1 MKIALFFPCDCLMAV
16 FLSGVIIAS
25 FIFLYLEVAF
35 MTILQAQREYLEYG
49 LGCIPVEPC
58 EFYRDIFGY
67 GNIEPTA
74 DTDENGVPIYD
85 NEEHMYTPIFIERKQ
100 LEDKVYGIRHYFTDD
115 NIEDKIETLTKSD
128 NFIFGSPISYAGRKR
143 DAKGA
148 RHMYALCVEIDD
160 LKHSDKKH
168 RLFPDGLR
176 FLYKHF
182 DGLFRR
188 EKGQLIQDIPK
199 AFLFPC
205 PTYLVLSGTGIHL
218 YYVFETPLNLF
229 PNVATSLENF
239 KNELTERLWNK
250 CVTYSYNRDKVQFES
265 IYQGFRLVGGVTKNG
280 ERTVCY
286 RIGKKVSVDY
296 LNSFRYENCI
306 ITSYKLDNDRL
317 TLNEAKTLY
326 PDWYQTRIVEK
337 RPKKT
342 WTCDRK
348 VYEWWRDKQLPKVA
362 VGHRYYCLL
371 ILCIY
376 ALKCDVPREDLER
389 DCYALIP
396 YLDNL
401 TEKEDNHFTEQD
413 VKAALKAYE
422 NPRNKTY
429 PIKSIQYKSGID
441 FPRNQRNGRTRAQ
454 HVKIMNFMRDEIHH
468 KTNWREGNGRPSA
481 ELIVLEWQQQHPHG
495 RKADCIRDTGLTK
508 PTVYKWWQG

>member
-1 MKIALFFPCDCLMAV
+1 
-16 FLSGVIIAS
+16 
-25 FIFLYLEVAF
+25 
-35 MTILQAQREYLEYG
+35 MTILQAQKEYLEYG
-49 LGCIPVEPC
+49 KGCIPVEPC
-58 EFYRDIFGY
+58 EFYRDIFGK

-85 NEEHMYTPIFIERKQ
+85 NEEHMYTPIFIEQKK
-100 LEDKVYGIRHYFTDD
+100 LKDKKAFGIRHYLTDD
-115 NIEDKIETLTKSD
+115 NIEDKIENLTKSD

-148 RHMYALCVEIDD
+148 RHLYALCVEIDD
-160 LKHSDKKH
+160 LKHSDEEH
-168 RLFPDGLR
+168 RLYPDGLKY
-176 FLYKHF
+176 LYERF
-182 DGLFRR
+182 DGLLRN
-188 EKGQLIQDIPK
+188 EKGQPIPNI
-199 AFLFPC
+199 FPC

-218 YYVFETPLNLF
+218 YYVFETPLNLY
-229 PNVATSLENF
+229 PNVAKSLEEF
-239 KNELTERLWNK
+239 KRELTKWLWNK
-250 CVTYSYNRDKVQFES
+250 YVTYRYTYDKIQFES

-286 RIGKKVSVDY
+286 RIGDKVSVEY
-296 LNSFRYENCI
+296 LNSSRYWTTPESHI

-326 PDWYQTRIVEK
+326 PEWYQERIVEK

-362 VGHRYYCLL
+362 VGHRYYCLY

-376 ALKCDVPREDLER
+376 AVKCDISREELER

-396 YLDNL
+396 YLDSL
-401 TEKEDNHFTEQD
+401 TEKEDNHFTSQD
-413 VKAALKAYE
+413 VRAALKAYD

-429 PIKSIQYKSGID
+429 PLNSIRYKSGIM
-441 FPRNQRNGRTRAQ
+441 FPKNKRNGRTRAQ
-454 HVKIMNFMRDEIHH
+454 HVKIMNFMRDEILH

-481 ELIVLEWQQQHPHG
+481 ELIVLEWQQQHPQG